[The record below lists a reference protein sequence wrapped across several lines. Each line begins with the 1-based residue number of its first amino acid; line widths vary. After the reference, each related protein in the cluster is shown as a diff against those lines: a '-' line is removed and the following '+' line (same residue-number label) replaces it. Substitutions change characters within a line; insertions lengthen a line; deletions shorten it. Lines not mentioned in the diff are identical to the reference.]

1 MSPSERPR
9 QRGRR
14 RRSTHSRLSTTARQ
28 RAPVLRVGSPSLEE
42 SMVHVSLLPGDLE
55 FLREVVQNQRP
66 SLLPLLDR
74 LGRVPLT
81 VAERTK
87 LRLGIFGATGLTEN
101 YEPNAWRLRLETLID
116 YLEQA

>member
-1 MSPSERPR
+1 
-9 QRGRR
+9 
-14 RRSTHSRLSTTARQ
+14 
-28 RAPVLRVGSPSLEE
+28 
-42 SMVHVSLLPGDLE
+42 MVHVSLLPGDLE

-87 LRLGIFGATGLTEN
+87 LRLGVADEFGATGLTEN